1 MVLVDTN
8 VVACLLIEGERTA
21 AAQELRQRD
30 TDWRSE
36 ALMLVEFSNV
46 LVRTMTVRRLRLDI
60 AQDLLA
66 QARTLFGSRLAQV
79 AHSDALMVAAEFRI
93 TAYDARFLALARQT
107 KLRLVTEDAK
117 LRTAAP
123 SLTQSI
129 DQALAT
135 A

>member
-8 VVACLLIEGERTA
+8 VVAYLLIEGDRTA

-30 TDWRSE
+30 VDWRSE
-36 ALMLVEFSNV
+36 ALVLVEFSNV

-66 QARTLFGSRLAQV
+66 RARTLFGNRLAQV
-79 AHSDALMVAAEFRI
+79 AHSDALTVAAEFRI
-93 TAYDARFLALARQT
+93 TAYDARFLALARET
-107 KLRLVTEDAK
+107 GLRLVTEDTK

-129 DQALAT
+129 DQALA
-135 A
+135 AA